1 MRGLISLGFLIFVF
15 TTLSYGQSPTLSGN
29 NVFTGN
35 NTFPNINSAV
45 YVDGTKYASTVTERR
60 L

>member
-35 NTFPNINSAV
+35 NTFPNINSV
-45 YVDGTKYASTVTERR
+45 YVGGTKYASTVTERR